1 MEDILNINLQ
11 NFFNDSNILSNDRS
25 VNGDISNQSELV
37 NIKNTGEVSLR
48 DLVTGDI
55 FSGKIVDMNN
65 YVVDILLDNDKHISA
80 TMQQALELN
89 IGDKLLFQ
97 VKDKNDSQVFIK
109 PLVNSNVSMEL
120 VTKSLI
126 AANLNV
132 NDKNT
137 AIVKELVEKGQPI
150 DKQSIMNLVRL
161 TSKYG
166 MENIDKIIDMTK
178 NGIEISKENLQQYDL
193 YVNGK
198 HQISSNINEIQNNI
212 LTLLSEDAANVETK
226 IEFIDKLSEA
236 FDNNTNASVN
246 TSRLPDIDKEIINSN
261 SNVASDSSKGTNDF
275 ENKITDSNVTSEN
288 IVKGN
293 AHVDKDGSK
302 VLDIALNILKE
313 AKTFKD
319 INMAVKFVAENT
331 SDKNIVKELM
341 KLPEF
346 SEKFKKIFNE
356 KFYIDGEN
364 LEENKDKVKADLEKL
379 YERFDKLSEV
389 VKNNPETAKDSN
401 LLASSDKL
409 KNNLN
414 FMNDLNNI
422 ESYVQIPVKFT
433 EKQTNGEL
441 YVYNKKNKKF
451 SENDNITAF
460 LHLDMEY
467 LGATDVNIAM
477 EKNHLTTKFALDNES
492 SRMLV
497 EEHLSE
503 LIDKLE
509 NLGYSVNLSTE
520 LNVDK
525 TEKNALLPITEN
537 NDKAVSIKRYTLD
550 IKT

>member
-1 MEDILNINLQ
+1 MNINLQ

-80 TMQQALELN
+80 KMQQALELN

-150 DKQSIMNLVRL
+150 DKQSLMNLVRL

-293 AHVDKDGSK
+293 THVDKDGSK
-302 VLDIALNILKE
+302 VLDIALNLLKE

-356 KFYIDGEN
+356 KFYIDGVN

-441 YVYNKKNKKF
+441 YVYNRKNKKF

-492 SRMLV
+492 SRILV